1 MKLPCVSEFRSRPLA
16 CAVLLGSLMMSEY
29 SLAADLRVDLPAQ
42 PLASSLSQ
50 LAAQAQVQVLFDEAQ
65 LAGLKAPALSGQYAT
80 REALQRLLEGS
91 GLELVPA
98 GEGFVVRRRAKV
110 DAFQDNTLQLD
121 AQTIVG
127 TGQSVDASSVG
138 RSTLTRKYIDRI
150 QADNIPS
157 LLETLP
163 GVTMGGSPKPGGQTV
178 NIWGLGDAED
188 VPFTLDGATKSGFE
202 RYQQGTVFIEPELIK
217 RIEVEK
223 GPHSAYTGN
232 GGFGGTVHMETKD
245 APDLLRDGKDV
256 GAMLKYGYHSNDQQK
271 IYSGAVYGRTEDHRI
286 DALAYI
292 TARDG
297 RDIKLA
303 GHIPDPNNNY
313 PINPKRLPNSA
324 QELDA
329 GLFKLN
335 LHPNLDNDI
344 SLSYSRSHSTRW
356 TPFSSASYPTPPTQ
370 SSIDRYGYEAALK
383 RLLAHRDTT
392 DTTWSGKYQYHP
404 IDNPLIDLMV
414 QYSESHVEQT
424 DERNPDAFFQVATGG
439 RKMDTDYK
447 DKVLEVRNTSLFETG
462 VLQHAFTVG
471 TQIHKHTRNTEMY
484 IPGTTYNTARYNY
497 GHFQPAFMPSGK
509 QDDLGAYV
517 QDALTWGSVTLTP
530 SLRFDQVRN
539 QGKANDAPIYN
550 NAAQG
555 HDYSSQTY
563 TGWSPRLSLFWTATE
578 RLAFF
583 ADYSRTWRAPVIDE
597 QYEVQNSS
605 TVSATSR
612 GLDPERI
619 HALRL
624 GNIVNLPDL
633 IVNGDNLQV
642 RTTLF
647 QNKIK
652 DEIFRTRSVACE
664 QQSIDDGTISGSCG
678 ADLPLPNYR
687 NLTGVTYR
695 GFEIESF
702 YDSERVFAGLS
713 YSWTEGKHKGAYS
726 NPWGPNVWARDVPP
740 AKWVATLGLKLP
752 EWDAQVG
759 WQGEFVRKTDRL
771 PSDKYSGG
779 MGTTVGDIF
788 WDQTVND
795 SYDTQ
800 RVFASWK
807 PRRLGLDNTE
817 LNLTVDNLFNRDYHP
832 ALSGDSVYSQGR
844 NAKFSITQYF

>member
-1 MKLPCVSEFRSRPLA
+1 MQSRFNFPFARPLG
-16 CAVLLGSLMMSEY
+16 CAVLLGSLMTAEY
-29 SLAADLRVDLPAQ
+29 SRAVDWQIDLPAQ
-42 PLASSLSQ
+42 ALSDSIGSLSQ
-50 LAAQAQVQVLFDEAQ
+50 QAGVQVLYDASQ
-65 LAGLKAPALSGQYAT
+65 LEGLKAPAVAGRYSM
-80 REALQRLLEGS
+80 REVLEHLLKGS
-91 GLELVPA
+91 SLELVEA
-98 GEGFVVRRRAKV
+98 GDGFVVRRSGKV
-110 DAFQDNTLQLD
+110 DKFSDNAMELD
-121 AQTIVG
+121 SQTIVG
-127 TGQSVDASSVG
+127 SGLSVDSSNVG
-138 RSTLTRKYIDRI
+138 RSTLTRKDIERI
-150 QADNIPS
+150 QADNIPT
-157 LLETLP
+157 LLQTLP

-188 VPFTLDGATKSGFE
+188 VPFTLDGAPKSGFE

-223 GPHSAYTGN
+223 GPHSVYNGN

-245 APDLLRDGKDV
+245 APDLLRDDQNV

-271 IYSGAVYGRTEDHRI
+271 IYSGAVYGRTEDRKV
-286 DALAYI
+286 DALAYV

-313 PINPKRLPNSA
+313 PINPSRLPNSA
-324 QELDA
+324 QDLDA

-344 SLSYSRSHSTRW
+344 SLAYSRSHSTRW

-392 DTTWSGKYQYHP
+392 DTTWSGKYEYHP

-414 QYSESHVEQT
+414 QYSESHIDQT
-424 DERNPDAFFQVATGG
+424 DERNPDAFFQVSTGG

-447 DKVLEVRNTSLFETG
+447 DKVLELRNTSLFATG
-462 VLQHAFTVG
+462 PVQHAFTVG
-471 TQIHKHTRNTEMY
+471 TEFHRHTRTTDMY
-484 IPGTTYNTARYNY
+484 IPGSTYNTARYNY
-497 GHFQPAFMPSGK
+497 GHFQPTFMPSGK
-509 QDDLGAYV
+509 QNTNSAYI
-517 QDALTWGSVTLTP
+517 QDALTLGSVTITP
-530 SLRFDQVRN
+530 SLRFDHVRN
-539 QGKANDAPIYN
+539 QGKDNDAPIYN

-563 TGWSPRLSLFWTATE
+563 SGWSPRLSLFWTATE
-578 RLAFF
+578 RLGFF

-597 QYEVQNSS
+597 MYEVQNSS

-612 GLDPERI
+612 DLDPERI
-619 HALRL
+619 HALRFGSL
-624 GNIVNLPDL
+624 VNLPDL
-633 IVNGDNLQV
+633 FINGDNLQV

-652 DEIFRTRSVACE
+652 DEIFRTRSVGCE
-664 QQSIDDGTISGSCG
+664 QQAIDNGTISGSCG
-678 ADLPLPNYR
+678 DYLPLSNYR
-687 NLTGVTYR
+687 NLPGVTYK

-702 YDSERVFAGLS
+702 YDSPWLFGGLS
-713 YSWTEGKHKGAYS
+713 YSWVTGKHDGAYS

-740 AKWVATLGLKLP
+740 AKWVATLGTKIP
-752 EWDAQVG
+752 AWDAQIG
-759 WQGEFVRKTDRL
+759 WQGEFVRQTDRL
-771 PSDKYSGG
+771 PSDKYKGG
-779 MGTTVGDIF
+779 MGTSVGDIF

-807 PRRLGLDNTE
+807 PRRLGFENTE
-817 LNLTVDNLFNRDYHP
+817 LNFTVDNLFNRDYHP
-832 ALSGDSVYSQGR
+832 ALAGDSVYSQGR
-844 NAKFSITQYF
+844 NAKFSLTQYF

>member
-1 MKLPCVSEFRSRPLA
+1 MLSRFTLPLSRPLA
-16 CAVLLGSLMMSEY
+16 CAALLGGLLLAEY
-29 SLAADLRVDLPAQ
+29 SRGADLQLALPAQ
-42 PLASSLSQ
+42 PLSAALGQ
-50 LAAQAQVQVLFDEAQ
+50 LAEQAQVQVLFDEAQ
-65 LAGLKAPALSGQYAT
+65 LQGLQAPAVQGRYGV
-80 REALQRLLEGS
+80 REALERLLQGTS
-91 GLELVPA
+91 LELVEA
-98 GEGFVVRRRAKV
+98 GEGFVVRRRGKV

-121 AQTIVG
+121 SQTIVG
-127 TGQSVDASSVG
+127 TGDSVDASSVG
-138 RSTLTRKYIDRI
+138 RSTLTRKDIERI

-157 LLETLP
+157 LLDTLP
-163 GVTMGGSPKPGGQTV
+163 GVSMGGSPKPGGQTV

-188 VPFTLDGATKSGFE
+188 VPFTLDGAPKSGFE

-223 GPHSAYTGN
+223 GPHSVFNGN

-245 APDLLRDGKDV
+245 AGDLLRDGKDV

-271 IYSGAVYGRTEDHRI
+271 IYSGAVYGRSEDRKV
-286 DALAYI
+286 DALAYL

-303 GHIPDPNNNY
+303 GHIPDPEGRY
-313 PINPKRLPNSA
+313 PINPQRLPNSA
-324 QELDA
+324 QDLDA

-335 LHPNLDNDI
+335 LHPNPDND
-344 SLSYSRSHSTRW
+344 LGFSYSRSESTRW

-370 SSIDRYGYEAALK
+370 SSIDKYGYEAALK

-404 IDNPLIDLMV
+404 IDNPLLDLLL

-439 RKMDTDYK
+439 QKMDTDYR
-447 DKVLEVRNTSLFETG
+447 DKVLELRNTSLFDTG
-462 VLQHAFTVG
+462 PLQHAFTVG
-471 TQIHKHTRNTEMY
+471 AQLHKHTRDTQMY
-484 IPGTTYNTARYNY
+484 IPGSTYDTARYNY

-509 QDDLGAYV
+509 QLTRSAYV
-517 QDALTWGSVTLTP
+517 QDALTWGSVTVTP

-539 QGKANDAPIYN
+539 AGKANDAPLYDN
-550 NAAQG
+550 PAQG

-563 TGWSPRLSLFWTATE
+563 SGWSPRLSLFWTATE
-578 RLAFF
+578 RVAFF

-605 TVSATSR
+605 TISATSR
-612 GLDPERI
+612 DLDAERI

-633 IVNGDNLQV
+633 FVAGDNLQV

-647 QNKIK
+647 QNRIK

-664 QQSIDDGTISGSCG
+664 QQSIDDGSIGGSCAG
-678 ADLPLPNYR
+678 MLPLSNYR
-687 NLTGVTYR
+687 NLPGATYK

-702 YDSERVFAGLS
+702 YDSERLFAGLS
-713 YSWTEGKHKGAYS
+713 YSWVEGKHDGAYS

-740 AKWVATLGLKLP
+740 AKWVATLGVKFP
-752 EWDAQVG
+752 DWDAQMG
-759 WQGEFVRKTDRL
+759 WQGEFVRQTDRL
-771 PSDKYSGG
+771 PSDKYVGG
-779 MGTTVGDIF
+779 MGTVAGDSY
-788 WDQTVND
+788 WDQTTND

-807 PRRLGLDNTE
+807 PRRLGLENTE

-832 ALSGDSVYSQGR
+832 ALSGDNVYSQGR
-844 NAKFSITQYF
+844 NAKFSVTQYF